1 MSEQLFVALRSETK
15 DINDIKLIQVAVAK
29 KDIGDGIT
37 IVAAVGYEG
46 GRCYSNFC
54 GVYRMDQ
61 FNESVLE
68 TIEVSDYPCHSKNY
82 ACELYD
88 LEQFLYKYAPY
99 EEDENAHVLNEDYFH
114 LIGSGWLEID
124 FNWDNEAHI
133 KASQNWGI
141 GYTWW

>member
-1 MSEQLFVALRSETK
+1 MSEQLFVALRSKTK

-37 IVAAVGYEG
+37 IVAAVGHEG

-61 FNESVLE
+61 FNESVVE
-68 TIEVSDYPCHSKNY
+68 TIEESDYPCHSGHY
-82 ACELYD
+82 ACELYE
-88 LEQFLYKYAPY
+88 LEQFLYKHAPY

-124 FNWDNEAHI
+124 FDWDNEAHI

-141 GYTWW
+141 GYKW